1 MVMGHTPHRKIQS
14 NCDGSV
20 LVIDTGISKAYGGIL
35 SALEIKTYIL
45 EKDNQHYYKEVLNAL
60 YEDEIVN
67 LSDELIAL

>member
-35 SALEIKTYIL
+35 SALESGRIISHKRRAADAADRSSVSSATR
-45 EKDNQHYYKEVLNAL
+45 AT
-60 YEDEIVN
+60 
-67 LSDELIAL
+67 